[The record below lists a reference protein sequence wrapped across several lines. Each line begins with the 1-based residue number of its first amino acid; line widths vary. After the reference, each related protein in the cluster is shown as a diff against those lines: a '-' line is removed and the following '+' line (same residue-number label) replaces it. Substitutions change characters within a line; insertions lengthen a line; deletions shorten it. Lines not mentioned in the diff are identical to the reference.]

1 VTGDGTVSLG
11 KKGNPMTGEK
21 STMDGLGELAR
32 VARKNDPVLRLDGTK
47 RKRKKER
54 KNYCSLL
61 FLTTFSFFVKFFHVF
76 FFFEINK
83 FFPPI

>member
-47 RKRKKER
+47 RKKE
-54 KNYCSLL
+54 KLL
-61 FLTTFSFFVKFFHVF
+61 FPSFSNNFYFINFLPVLF
-76 FFFEINK
+76 FFLIK
-83 FFPPI
+83 KLSPYI